1 MHQSEDV
8 MSIENETFDSAQF
21 NREKY
26 IPNKGERLNCETC
39 GLSVIIDE
47 VSSSVAFSELV
58 CCGKPM
64 KLNTLPSKKGPI
76 GIKTRGRQAGSS
88 RYQG

>member
-1 MHQSEDV
+1 MP
-8 MSIENETFDSAQF
+8 IEKETSDSVQA
-21 NREKY
+21 NRENG
-26 IPNKGERLNCETC
+26 IPVKGEKLSCETC

-47 VSSSVAFSELV
+47 VSSSVAFTELV

-64 KLNTLPSKKGPI
+64 KLNTLPSKKGLI
-76 GIKTRGRQAGSS
+76 SKKTRGRQAGTS